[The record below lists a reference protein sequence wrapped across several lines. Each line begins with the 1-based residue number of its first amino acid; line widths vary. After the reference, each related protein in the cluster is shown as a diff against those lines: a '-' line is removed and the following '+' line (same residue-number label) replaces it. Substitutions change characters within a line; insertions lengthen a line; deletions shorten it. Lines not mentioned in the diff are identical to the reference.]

1 MGRCFCVFVF
11 VCLHSGAGSCRA
23 AEERSGRAAAER
35 HDVARRCGIHSCC
48 GLRAA
53 WCALVKSRVDHAA
66 LRWRALQ
73 NRRAAERRVQPD
85 FRLGT
90 VPPQPAP
97 LVLHALSKWVR
108 SRERSQQ
115 SQARCPLAEAAIAVA
130 LAYVSDLRGA
140 ATYGHGAQRSLLQTG
155 THGACAIAGPCLRPV
170 RAAPHSMARPCRRR
184 RRDRDRRVA
193 LELLGELHRRVVR
206 ARPRYGVR
214 PSRVRSSA

>member
-1 MGRCFCVFVF
+1 MGRCFCVSVF

-73 NRRAAERRVQPD
+73 DRRAAERRWLQPPARRAPD

-115 SQARCPLAEAAIAVA
+115 SQARCPLAEAAKAVA

-155 THGACAIAGPCLRPV
+155 THGACAIAGF
-170 RAAPHSMARPCRRR
+170 CRR
-184 RRDRDRRVA
+184 A
-193 LELLGELHRRVVR
+193 S
-206 ARPRYGVR
+206 P
-214 PSRVRSSA
+214 